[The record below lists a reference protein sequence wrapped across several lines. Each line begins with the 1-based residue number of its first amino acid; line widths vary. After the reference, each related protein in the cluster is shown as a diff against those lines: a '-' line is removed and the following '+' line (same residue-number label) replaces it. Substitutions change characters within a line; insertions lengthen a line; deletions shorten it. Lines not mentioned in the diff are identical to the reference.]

1 MRKIYLFAVVCLT
14 IVGIIACAS
23 DKRNKGNKVQDFA
36 ESFSGYLK
44 ANQLD
49 SIKAV
54 YPSAN
59 FDSIAPLTADSI
71 QITETNGIYRI
82 DFGGNKWIEAKE
94 NEDGTF
100 TVENSNGIAAFPRT
114 NMKLPSIPECSTIQS
129 PM

>member
-1 MRKIYLFAVVCLT
+1 M
-14 IVGIIACAS
+14 
-23 DKRNKGNKVQDFA
+23 QDFA